1 MSVGAAL
8 AGALRSGR
16 EEWNRRHGEAHH
28 RWPALSDE
36 AFREWLTGTTDRVT
50 GAVAG
55 VDAGAVPATVDALY
69 DIGLALL
76 GQRWIGPEG
85 RAPQIG
91 SAFED
96 LAEAAPTLLA
106 QAPRALLAALANALV
121 HWQAQGDGTL
131 WLKRFLAAC
140 QAARTPD
147 EALRAGQVAAWT
159 CGLVHYRDSALERLP
174 ALDSPLLAAV
184 LGIEPGRIDSRMRE
198 RLARERWYRPDREAD
213 TLPRVAGSLGSFVGY
228 GGRFP
233 QPPVVIAHGTRLIL
247 VSGGQGY
254 EVLADAFGSALHA
267 AADIPAKAT
276 LALPP
281 GWKLAGTVLS
291 GPGLRFD
298 AGPLGGISSAASVG
312 GLLVLTHP
320 LSHAATL
327 LALPAP

>member
-16 EEWNRRHGEAHH
+16 EEWNRRHAEARH
-28 RWPALSDE
+28 RWPALADE

-91 SAFED
+91 AAFEE
-96 LAEAAPTLLA
+96 LAAAAPALLA
-106 QAPRALLAALANALV
+106 QAPHALLVALANALV
-121 HWQAQGDGTL
+121 HWQAHADSDP
-131 WLKRFLAAC
+131 WRARFLAAC
-140 QAARTPD
+140 RAARTPD
-147 EALRAGQVAAWT
+147 EALRAGQVAAWV
-159 CGLVHYRDSALERLP
+159 CGLVQYRDSALERV
-174 ALDSPLLAAV
+174 ATLDAALLAAV
-184 LGIEPGRIDSRMRE
+184 LDIAPEAIDSGMRE
-198 RLARERWYRPDREAD
+198 RLARERWYRPDRED
-213 TLPRVAGSLGSFVGY
+213 RLPRVAGHLGDFVGY

-233 QPPVVIAHGTRLIL
+233 QPPLAVAQGSRLVL
-247 VSGGQGY
+247 QSAGQGF
-254 EVLADAFGSALHA
+254 EVWADAFGSALHA
-267 AADIPAKAT
+267 AAAVPGRPGLSLPA
-276 LALPP
+276 
-281 GWKLAGTVLS
+281 GWRVESQVLN

-298 AGPLGGISSAASVG
+298 AGPWGGISSAASAG
-312 GLLVLTHP
+312 ELLVLTHP

-327 LALPAP
+327 IALPAR